1 MLDHQLINIKVL
13 NHRHAYYEALDLV
26 SEEVTRR
33 FEQEDLLIIKEIKML
48 MIKYSNGN
56 FEDAVPENVSNFLK
70 DDVDLSRLQIQLC
83 MLPNLIKIVFN
94 DSVKEVTNIR
104 TIASAMLESEVSQ
117 KMLTEI
123 HKLLVLYFTFPVTT
137 STAERSFSSL
147 RRLKT
152 YLRNMMNPCR
162 LNNLFLLHVHKSR
175 TDALD
180 LVTIAKKFI
189 SANSRRENYFGK
201 F

>member
-1 MLDHQLINIKVL
+1 M
-13 NHRHAYYEALDLV
+13 HA
-26 SEEVTRR
+26 TK
-33 FEQEDLLIIKEIKML
+33 F
-48 MIKYSNGN
+48 N
-56 FEDAVPENVSNFLK
+56 K
-70 DDVDLSRLQIQLC
+70 DCDIA
-83 MLPNLIKIVFN
+83 FN

-104 TIASAMLESEVSQ
+104 TIASAMLESEVYQ

-123 HKLLVLYFTFPVTT
+123 HKLLALYFTFLVTT
-137 STAERSFSSL
+137 STAESGSFSSL

-162 LNNLFLLHVHKSR
+162 LNDLFLLHVHKSR

-201 F
+201 LAI